1 MIILLRGGGD
11 LASGVALRLNKS
23 GFKVVITELPKP
35 LAVRRMACFSEAI
48 YSGEVTIEG
57 IVAKRVND
65 IDDPLRILQLLSKGR
80 IPVIIDPDGKSIQAV
95 HPTVIVD
102 ARMLKAAPEPL
113 RHTAKLYIGLGPGF
127 IGGANCHAA
136 IETKRG
142 PWLGRVLWDGPTLDD
157 SGIPEPVG
165 AKHSERAL
173 YAPNEGTLTTLK
185 QIGDHVIE
193 GEPVASIDGQEII
206 APFSG
211 LLRGLIHPN
220 AEIKRGMKIGD
231 LDPRNDPDLCNHVS
245 DKALAIGGG
254 VLEAILSK
262 PELRPHLWT

>member
-1 MIILLRGGGD
+1 MIVLIRGGGD
-11 LASGVALRLNKS
+11 LASGVALRLHKS

-35 LAVRRMACFSEAI
+35 LAVRRLASFSEAI
-48 YSGEVTIEG
+48 YAGEMTLEG
-57 IVAKRVND
+57 IVAKRVNE

-80 IPVIIDPDGKSIQAV
+80 VPVIIDPEGKSIQTI

-102 ARMLKAAPEPL
+102 ARMLKAAPEAI

-136 IETKRG
+136 IETQRG
-142 PWLGRVLWDGPTLDD
+142 PWLGRVLWDGPTQSD

-165 AKHSERAL
+165 EKQTERAL
-173 YAPNEGTLTTLK
+173 YAPVDGSLIPIKT
-185 QIGDHVIE
+185 IGDLVLEDELIAEIH
-193 GEPVASIDGQEII
+193 GQPIN
-206 APFSG
+206 APFKG
-211 LLRGLIHPN
+211 VLRGLIHPDV
-220 AEIKRGMKIGD
+220 EVHQGMKIGD
-231 LDPRNDPDLCNHVS
+231 LDPRNDPELCNHVS

-262 PELRPHLWT
+262 PELRPHLWV

>member
-1 MIILLRGGGD
+1 MIVLIRGGGD
-11 LASGVALRLNKS
+11 LASGVAFRLYKS

-35 LAVRRMACFSEAI
+35 MAVRRLASFSEAI
-48 YSGEVTIEG
+48 YSGEVTVEC
-57 IVAKRVND
+57 IVAKRVSE

-95 HPTVIVD
+95 YPTVIVD
-102 ARMLKAAPEPL
+102 ARMLKTAPEPL

-127 IGGANCHAA
+127 IGGSNCHAA

-142 PWLGRVLWDGPTLDD
+142 PWLGRVIWDGPTQTD

-165 AKHSERAL
+165 EIHSERAL
-173 YAPNEGTLTTLK
+173 YSPSDGTLTPIKT
-185 QIGDHVIE
+185 IGDRVLE
-193 GEPVASIDGQEII
+193 GEPVAEINGQPIF
-206 APFSG
+206 APFDG
-211 LLRGLIHPN
+211 VLRGIIHPDV
-220 AEIKRGMKIGD
+220 EVRQGMKIGD
-231 LDPRNDPDLCNHVS
+231 LDPRNDPELCSHVS